1 MTLAPGLWNNF
12 LLKGDEA
19 MRTSRK
25 VVCVSFVVAA
35 CVSLLT
41 PKLEADD
48 STTFKSHA
56 KPFLAKYC
64 LDCHGADTQEGDV
77 AFHEL
82 NGINADNA
90 RLWKSIWEQVAVK
103 EMPPEEARLN
113 PSSKSDRN

>member
-1 MTLAPGLWNNF
+1 M
-12 LLKGDEA
+12 
-19 MRTSRK
+19 MTSRK
-25 VVCVSFVVAA
+25 VVCVSFVVVA

-48 STTFKSHA
+48 STQFNSRV
-56 KPFLAKYC
+56 KPFLTRYC
-64 LDCHGADTQEGDV
+64 VDCHGGDTQEGDV

-103 EMPPEEARLN
+103 EMPPQEGTQPKLEERQQLAEFIIAEMQRVL
-113 PSSKSDRN
+113 